1 LTGKSFV
8 PMLSGVACAIPGIYA
23 ARTVESPR
31 KRWLTYMAVPL
42 MPCSARLPVYGLII
56 AAFIPAGGGL
66 IGAQGM
72 AMFGIYV
79 FGIVMGLLV
88 TALVSRVDKSDQ
100 DDLPFVLEMPPYRL
114 PGAVPLL
121 RSAWDR
127 SKHFVT
133 KAGPVI
139 FVVTLV
145 VWVLGY
151 LPNGGTNL
159 ATSWLGTI
167 GHWIEPFFEPLG
179 LDWKYG
185 VAILTAF
192 LAREVFVGTLG
203 TLFGLENAED
213 HIISLAEH
221 VQNSG
226 LPLASGVALLVFF
239 AIALQC
245 ISTMAILS
253 KESGSWRLPA
263 QLFIVYF
270 LLAYCLAW
278 LAFQAMQF
286 IAG

>member
-1 LTGKSFV
+1 
-8 PMLSGVACAIPGIYA
+8 
-23 ARTVESPR
+23 
-31 KRWLTYMAVPL
+31 
-42 MPCSARLPVYGLII
+42 
-56 AAFIPAGGGL
+56 
-66 IGAQGM
+66 
-72 AMFGIYV
+72 MFGIYL
-79 FGIVMGLLV
+79 FGILMGLLV
-88 TALVSRVDKSDQ
+88 TASVSRVGKSHH

-121 RSAWDR
+121 RGAWDR
-127 SKHFVT
+127 SKYFVT

-139 FVVTLV
+139 FFVTLV
-145 VWVLGY
+145 VRVLGY

-159 ATSWLGTI
+159 AGSWLGII
-167 GHWIEPFFEPLG
+167 GHWIEPFFQPLG

-185 VAILTAF
+185 VAIITAF
-192 LAREVFVGTLG
+192 LAREVFVGTPG

-213 HIISLAEH
+213 NIISLAEH

-263 QLFIVYF
+263 QLFVVYF

-278 LAFQAMQF
+278 FAFQAIQLW
-286 IAG
+286 G